1 MHRPLVEII
10 PAKHPNREGLRFNVE
25 YHFSAQRQTM
35 LQATSPTGNRSMTL
49 ILTLTLTLILTLTL
63 MLTLILTSPTGN
75 R

>member
-1 MHRPLVEII
+1 
-10 PAKHPNREGLRFNVE
+10 
-25 YHFSAQRQTM
+25 M

-63 MLTLILTSPTGN
+63 MLTLILTSPTGK